1 MPPNPRVEPSQVRA
15 GVRNPHANK
24 NAVAAKKAAV
34 YIGEMDSPAC
44 SEIEAS
50 PSARIPAKAA
60 GPRQA
65 IKTLYHGRDGCLTSA
80 SAPTARSTR
89 IAIAARKVPAAAMP
103 RAKPGNCAV
112 NA

>member
-1 MPPNPRVEPSQVRA
+1 MPPNPKAEPSQVSA

-24 NAVAAKKAAV
+24 KAVAAIHAAV
-34 YIGEMDSPAC
+34 YTGEMDSPGC

-50 PSARIPAKAA
+50 PSERIPAKAA

-80 SAPTARSTR
+80 STRTAHSTR
-89 IAIAARKVPAAAMP
+89 MAIAARKVPAAAMP
-103 RAKPGNCAV
+103 KAKDGNCAV

>member
-1 MPPNPRVEPSQVRA
+1 MPPNPKAEPSQVRA

-34 YIGEMDSPAC
+34 YTGEMDSPGC

-65 IKTLYHGRDGCLTSA
+65 IKTLYHGRGLCLASA
-80 SAPTARSTR
+80 SGPTARRTR
-89 IAIAARKVPAAAMP
+89 IPTDARKAPAAAML
-103 RAKPGNCAV
+103 RA
-112 NA
+112 